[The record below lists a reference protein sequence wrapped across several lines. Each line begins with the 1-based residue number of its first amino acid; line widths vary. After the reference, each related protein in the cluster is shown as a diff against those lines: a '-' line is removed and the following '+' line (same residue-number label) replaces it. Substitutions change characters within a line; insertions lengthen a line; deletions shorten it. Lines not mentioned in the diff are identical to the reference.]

1 MARSWRAARAATFV
15 YFGLNGFILGIWI
28 VHIPAIK
35 QQTGV
40 SDAVFGWLLLLL
52 GLGAF
57 IGMRLVGPLADRYGA
72 RRVVPAGAALCSVAL
87 AGPALAGNAA
97 TLGAALLA
105 LGVGNGSLDV
115 SMNTHAVQVEARYG
129 RPVMA
134 AFHAVFSVGGLLAAL
149 VGARA
154 ISWGWSALSTMSVV
168 AVLGLLVAALAA
180 PALLPAPAAVA
191 KTQPR
196 DPAQPGDRAQPG
208 GPQQQP
214 GDPAQSRDPQQPR
227 DRAQSHG
234 RTGSR
239 HIWAL
244 AGLALMLML
253 SEGVANDWS
262 VLAARDSL
270 HAPAAVAALAYA
282 AFAGAMT
289 VGRFLADHVTARIG
303 PVAIVRYGSALAAL
317 SLATVALSPW
327 IALTIGGWGMFG
339 IGLSGSVPQL
349 FSAAGHADPA
359 AAGVNVSRVASLG
372 YLGQLAGPA
381 VIGPLTHLLPLVRTF
396 FLPVALCAVAALAAG
411 LLRPVPGRN
420 AGPAADST
428 QEAAAASAG

>member
-1 MARSWRAARAATFV
+1 MLLVIRQLNITDVLIGNFQTHILCVIFDLMVRSLRAARAATFV
-15 YFGLNGFILGIWI
+15 YFGLNGFVLGIWI

-35 QQTGV
+35 QQSGV
-40 SDAVFGWLLLLL
+40 SDAVLGWLLLLL

-72 RRVVPAGAALCSVAL
+72 RRVVPASAALCSLAL
-87 AGPALAGNAA
+87 AGPALAGNAV

-149 VGARA
+149 AGAQTL
-154 ISWGWSALSTMSVV
+154 SWGWSAASTMSVIG
-168 AVLGLLVAALAA
+168 VLGLVVSILAA
-180 PALLPAPAAVA
+180 PALLSGPAGAGQASAREPAERG
-191 KTQPR
+191 PR
-196 DPAQPGDRAQPG
+196 A
-208 GPQQQP
+208 
-214 GDPAQSRDPQQPR
+214 
-227 DRAQSHG
+227 
-234 RTGSR
+234 GSR
-239 HIWAL
+239 YVWAL

-253 SEGVANDWS
+253 CEGVANDWS

-270 HAPAAVAALAYA
+270 RVPAATAALAYA

-289 VGRFLADHVTARIG
+289 VGRFLADAVGARIG

-317 SLATVALSPW
+317 ALATVALSPW
-327 IALTIGGWGMFG
+327 IALTITGWGMFG
-339 IGLSGSVPQL
+339 IGLSGTVPQL
-349 FSAAGHADPA
+349 FSAAGHVDPA

-396 FLPVALCAVAALAAG
+396 FLPAALCVVAALAAG
-411 LLRPVPGRN
+411 LLRPASRPDT
-420 AGPAADST
+420 APAEGTADQAATAST
-428 QEAAAASAG
+428 S